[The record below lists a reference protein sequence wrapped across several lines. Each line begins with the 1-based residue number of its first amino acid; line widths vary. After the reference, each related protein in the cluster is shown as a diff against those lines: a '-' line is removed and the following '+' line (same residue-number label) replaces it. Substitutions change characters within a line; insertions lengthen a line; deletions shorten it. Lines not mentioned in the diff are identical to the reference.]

1 MLESVRPQTHG
12 TSSTDHSCAGRSLTA
27 AATGGLYMRAL
38 GKLCSSSLPLRLS
51 SEDRSV
57 CSLARSAESVI
68 ACSTFSY
75 SVTLCAGSE
84 FRVRGETRPVGGR
97 SLGAGVEAR
106 LLADCAACGA
116 PPGLRTHAKGRA
128 LRRALS
134 SILTGASPVALTP
147 DGRAGRVLC
156 EKQSADVWLMCV
168 ASQRRA
174 SAAQADDRLADRDCH
189 RHAYA
194 RRPYISPKMSHAPCP
209 LPCCLPCSARPCGA
223 AWAACCLA
231 IGAGACAQASPTSG
245 APRAGSCSSD
255 SSRCERARPR
265 GRAALQLPVR
275 LGLVRV
281 KVR

>member
-1 MLESVRPQTHG
+1 MVSQAQYRPLVRWSQPHRRG
-12 TSSTDHSCAGRSLTA
+12 HRRGRRV
-27 AATGGLYMRAL
+27 YMRAL

-57 CSLARSAESVI
+57 CSLARSAESV

-156 EKQSADVWLMCV
+156 EKRMCVAASCV

-174 SAAQADDRLADRDCH
+174 SAAQAHDRLADRGCH
-189 RHAYA
+189 TD
-194 RRPYISPKMSHAPCP
+194 RPVPGGHIS
-209 LPCCLPCSARPCGA
+209 
-223 AWAACCLA
+223 
-231 IGAGACAQASPTSG
+231 
-245 APRAGSCSSD
+245 
-255 SSRCERARPR
+255 
-265 GRAALQLPVR
+265 LQR
-275 LGLVRV
+275 
-281 KVR
+281 